1 MENALDIKVL
11 EQKQNKYVNIES
23 VIGMQYFISKETTF
37 DDFFE
42 HRDLLIEQFRNQE
55 ITKKEYLEKNYNFV
69 IGMKVKPFQK
79 IDSYEKGI
87 FNYQYYNVMAKYH
100 QMKAQEIKNKGKQ
113 LVYYKKYI
121 DETNYYYNEK
131 DKTSFRLIKFIEYE
145 NIESYFIKMESLL
158 LKDKLYEI
166 VLKDYE
172 YAVLHSKSIWLLNV
186 LRKEGVF
193 SECVKK
199 SIIDH
204 YVNEK
209 Y

>member
-1 MENALDIKVL
+1 MK
-11 EQKQNKYVNIES
+11 
-23 VIGMQYFISKETTF
+23 YFISKETTF

-55 ITKKEYLEKNYNFV
+55 ITKKEYLEKNYKYV